1 MKKEFPNMQEDILVM
16 SVEVMDLLQ
25 KKIGI
30 VVNALMTFVKI
41 ASNLMLNII
50 NMLKSYNNF

>member
-16 SVEVMDLLQ
+16 SVQVMDLQQ

-30 VVNALMTFVKI
+30 AVNALMTFVKI
-41 ASNLMLNII
+41 ASKLMLNII
-50 NMLKSYNNF
+50 KMLKSYNNF